1 MNIFVW
7 NSFSRRCRFAGLALA
22 LCVGPAALAATP
34 DASELPSSCFSYEST
49 STKLVGTLLIRPY
62 YGPPDYGETPTT
74 DSREHAFLLLLDAP
88 ICVTASAHPEK
99 DNNSFERD
107 QIVVHLAPSHVKPA
121 EVARMLGRQVTVT
134 GQLYHAFTGHHRTPV
149 LLDVYGIEAR

>member
-1 MNIFVW
+1 MNIFVR
-7 NSFSRRCRFAGLALA
+7 NPFSRRRFAGLALA
-22 LCVGPAALAATP
+22 LCVVPAALAATP
-34 DASELPSSCFSYEST
+34 DASELSSSCLSYDST
-49 STKLVGTLLIRPY
+49 STKLIGTLLSRPY
-62 YGPPDYGETPTT
+62 YGPPNYGETPST
-74 DSREHAFLLLLDAP
+74 DSRERAFLLLLDAP

-107 QIVVHLAPSHVKPA
+107 QIVVHLAPSHVKPK
-121 EVARMLGRQVTVT
+121 EVARMLGRQVTAT